1 MLLTLQG
8 GLFDGRRSP
17 VFADLIEE
25 TQRSRWYFML
35 LFAVRTDHGVAA
47 LESTLD
53 VLRMDYHVHPASTSQ
68 VVKNEFIFHGVAPI
82 GILARSVATLATTY
96 RQIPSWPASN
106 SNAIQIQNARRKGRG
121 DHRSRPTFMSKN
133 SPKISTGQNYQL
145 PRFFWGQMTTAI
157 FAFGG

>member
-35 LFAVRTDHGVAA
+35 LFAVRTHHGVAA

-68 VVKNEFIFHGVAPI
+68 VVKNEFIFHGTAPI
-82 GILARSVATLATTY
+82 GSWPECSTLADRLSHFSYPHT
-96 RQIPSWPASN
+96 R
-106 SNAIQIQNARRKGRG
+106 
-121 DHRSRPTFMSKN
+121 
-133 SPKISTGQNYQL
+133 
-145 PRFFWGQMTTAI
+145 
-157 FAFGG
+157 

>member
-1 MLLTLQG
+1 MRNHAPDIEG

-82 GILARSVATLATTY
+82 GSWPECSTLAPRCPISPTPHP
-96 RQIPSWPASN
+96 Q
-106 SNAIQIQNARRKGRG
+106 KRG
-121 DHRSRPTFMSKN
+121 TVV
-133 SPKISTGQNYQL
+133 
-145 PRFFWGQMTTAI
+145 
-157 FAFGG
+157 AFSL